1 MKHPVRHLLS
11 VALAAAVI
19 AVAACNGAAP
29 ATPAN
34 APAGLAGEISFYT
47 SEGPEQLSSVK
58 GVIDSFQKL
67 HPGATIQLVNIPD
80 DGEFDKKI
88 AALFA
93 AGIPPDV
100 FTINYRRF
108 GPFAIKGALQPL
120 DQYLADSQVVKAGD
134 YYPAA
139 LDAFKLKGRQYCIP
153 QNLSSLAVYY
163 NQSLFEAARLPLP
176 KAGWTWDEFLNDA
189 KALTQDTNG
198 DGRIDQYGL
207 GVQPS
212 ALRLVAFIWAH
223 GGDIVDN
230 ADAPTR
236 LTIDSGP
243 ALEAFQWFVNLQV
256 KERVVPSKA
265 DEATEGDLSRFE
277 HGTLGMYL
285 NSRVE
290 TPELRATIGDRFQWD
305 VAPMPVDK
313 NTATVLHSDGYCMSS
328 GSTNMDLAWAFTEF
342 ATGPDGQKQIVLT
355 GRTVP
360 SLQAVAQSP
369 AFLVSAEPPASS
381 QIYLDMALY
390 IRRVP
395 IMTTWLEVEEV
406 LNEEI
411 KRAFYGD
418 ATVEEAAQS
427 AVNSTLEYFKLNLKD
442 LGTP

>member
-1 MKHPVRHLLS
+1 
-11 VALAAAVI
+11 
-19 AVAACNGAAP
+19 
-29 ATPAN
+29 
-34 APAGLAGEISFYT
+34 
-47 SEGPEQLSSVK
+47 
-58 GVIDSFQKL
+58 
-67 HPGATIQLVNIPD
+67 VNIPD

-108 GPFAIKGALQPL
+108 GQFAIKGALQPVE
-120 DQYLADSQVVKAGD
+120 QYLANSRIVKAGD

-139 LDAFKLKGRQYCIP
+139 LDAFKFKGRQYCIP
-153 QNLSSLAVYY
+153 QNLSSLEVYY
-163 NQSLFEAARLPLP
+163 NKSLFEAAQLPLP
-176 KAGWTWDEFLNDA
+176 KAGWTWDEFLKDA
-189 KALTQDTNG
+189 KALTKDTNG

-212 ALRLVAFIWAH
+212 TIRLVAFVWAH
-223 GGDIVDN
+223 GGEIVDN
-230 ADAPTR
+230 PDTPTR

-256 KERVVPSKA
+256 KEHVVPSKA

-285 NSRVE
+285 NSRVQ
-290 TPELRATIGDRFQWD
+290 TPELRATIGNRFQWD
-305 VAPMPVDK
+305 VAPMPVGK
-313 NTATVLHSDGYCMSS
+313 NTATVLHSDGYCISS
-328 GSTNMDLAWAFTEF
+328 DSTNKDLAWAFTEF

-369 AFLVSAEPPASS
+369 AFLVSAEPPAGS
-381 QIYLDMALY
+381 QIYLDMAPY

-395 IMTTWLEVEEV
+395 IMTTWLEVEDV
-406 LNEEI
+406 LNQEI